1 VHVAELW
8 RFPVKSFRGERLEE
22 AEVREDGI
30 PGDRAFFV
38 RGGDGR
44 KISARTKPKLLGL
57 AAETGPN
64 GDPLVD
70 GRAWDD
76 PATAAAVREAAG
88 DGATLVRAESGHLH
102 DDTPLLVATD
112 GGIAAFGRDGR
123 RLRPNIVIGG
133 VEGLAEREWPGRSL
147 RLGEIEVAVPRL
159 RNRCAITTVDPDT
172 LEIDP
177 DVLRD
182 INTRF
187 GGLVALDGVVT
198 RPGRIALG
206 DPVELI

>member
-38 RGGDGR
+38 RGPDGR
-44 KISARTKPKLLGL
+44 KISARTKPRLLGL
-57 AAETGPN
+57 SATTGPD
-64 GDPLVD
+64 GEILVD
-70 GRAWDD
+70 GRAHDD
-76 PATAAAVREAAG
+76 PATAAAVREIAG
-88 DGATLVRAESGHLH
+88 EEAVLVPAEGGHLH

-112 GGIAAFGRDGR
+112 GAVAVWGGDVR
-123 RLRPNIVIGG
+123 RLRPNIVVAG

-147 RLGEIEVAVPRL
+147 RIGEIEVAVPRL
-159 RNRCAITTVDPDT
+159 RDRCAITTVDPDT
-172 LEIDP
+172 LAIDP

-187 GGLVALDGVVT
+187 DGDIALDGLVT
-198 RPGRIALG
+198 RPGHVAVG

>member
-8 RFPVKSFRGERLEE
+8 RFPVKSFRGERLET

-30 PGDRAFFV
+30 PGDRGYYV
-38 RGGDGR
+38 RGADGR
-44 KISARTKPKLLGL
+44 KISARTKPALLGL
-57 AAETGPN
+57 AATLGPD
-64 GDPLVD
+64 GEPLVD
-70 GRAWDD
+70 GRRWDD

-88 DGATLVRAESGHLH
+88 DSATLVPAEGGHLH

-112 GGIAAFGRDGR
+112 GAVAVWGGDVR
-123 RLRPNIVIGG
+123 RLRPNIVIAG

-147 RLGEIEVAVPRL
+147 RIGEIEVAVPRL
-159 RNRCAITTVDPDT
+159 RERCAITTVDPDT

-177 DVLRD
+177 DILRD

-187 GGLVALDGVVT
+187 DGDIALDGLVT
-198 RPGRIALG
+198 RPGRIAVG
-206 DPVELI
+206 DAVEVV